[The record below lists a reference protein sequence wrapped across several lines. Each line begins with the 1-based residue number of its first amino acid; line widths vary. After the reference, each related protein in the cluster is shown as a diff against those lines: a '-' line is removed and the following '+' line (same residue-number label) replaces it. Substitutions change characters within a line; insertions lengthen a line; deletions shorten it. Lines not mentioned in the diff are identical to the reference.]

1 MTNTQAGWS
10 ACDYTFP
17 GDRPCI
23 VGVHPNHPHG
33 EGDHR
38 PARWLVDD
46 HYTRLAAT
54 VSGELL
60 DPVKTANVLR
70 DLYEI
75 LGQRGADLG
84 GGYVAEQLAAYVC
97 DLANMLEDWEGRTES
112 GVGAPHLSGTQ
123 RCECVIGEDHAFDAP
138 EPDELEVRR

>member
-17 GDRPCI
+17 GDRPC
-23 VGVHPNHPHG
+23 
-33 EGDHR
+33 
-38 PARWLVDD
+38 
-46 HYTRLAAT
+46 
-54 VSGELL
+54 
-60 DPVKTANVLR
+60 
-70 DLYEI
+70 
-75 LGQRGADLG
+75 
-84 GGYVAEQLAAYVC
+84 
-97 DLANMLEDWEGRTES
+97 MLEDWEGRTES